1 LSLGHREPSTR
12 HKRAALSAPALARGA
27 LQLPKPRDGR
37 VQVAAVAVVLVLLV
51 FSVVQYFALTIKAP
65 WQLDF
70 SDFYFA
76 ARTGMAHGWAQMY
89 NTSVSMPALYAA
101 SGNWLPFLHPPVFAW
116 VLAPLSLLPY
126 PVALAIWDSFLVGC
140 YLFCWRILASGS
152 IGRRLFLLVAGLALY
167 PVTLGLALGQPTMVV
182 LAAVCLC
189 YWFIGREQ
197 PLLAAAALSV
207 IALKPQSSFLV
218 PFALL
223 LAGRVRVFTGWAL
236 FSMALA
242 ALCLVALGLHGLQD
256 WRHAIEIGYRLP
268 GIRFNSVAS
277 TIGPGVLA
285 ATINV
290 LAGGIAVSIGRVAA
304 RRGAELPIAAGLS
317 GSMLATPYLSVTD
330 LAALLIAAWLIL
342 RLQPSRWLKALM
354 MVGYL
359 PFFFANEPHMHG
371 PFLVLEGAWL
381 IALLVFAVSL
391 GVQRSTSP
399 VMQVTMPPPTQ
410 IVPS

>member
-1 LSLGHREPSTR
+1 MQRGMSLGGLRVTTFE
-12 HKRAALSAPALARGA
+12 
-27 LQLPKPRDGR
+27 LPKGRDGR
-37 VQVAAVAVVLVLLV
+37 LQVAAIAVVLVLSGYNLLQYVGLV
-51 FSVVQYFALTIKAP
+51 FKTP
-65 WQLDF
+65 RQLDF

-76 ARTGMAHGWAQMY
+76 ARTGLTHGWDQMY

-101 SGNWLPFLHPPVFAW
+101 TGNWFPYQHTPVFAW
-116 VLAPLSLLPY
+116 LLVPLSLLAY
-126 PVALAIWDSFLVGC
+126 PFALAIWDSFLFGC
-140 YLFCWRILASGS
+140 YLFCWRILASGP
-152 IGRRLFLLVAGLALY
+152 IGRRLVLLVAGLALY

-182 LAAVCLC
+182 LAGVTLC

-290 LAGGIAVSIGRVAA
+290 LAWGIAVSIGRVAA

>member
-1 LSLGHREPSTR
+1 MTNRITNRVLGWPYGTSAVHERGLRVYTTLNINMQR
-12 HKRAALSAPALARGA
+12 VANQAL
-27 LQLPKPRDGR
+27 RDGLHSYER
-37 VQVAAVAVVLVLLV
+37 
-51 FSVVQYFALTIKAP
+51 
-65 WQLDF
+65 
-70 SDFYFA
+70 
-76 ARTGMAHGWAQMY
+76 RHGWK
-89 NTSVSMPALYAA
+89 
-101 SGNWLPFLHPPVFAW
+101 GNLPN
-116 VLAPLSLLPY
+116 VLRDNLGKL
-126 PVALAIWDSFLVGC
+126 DS
-140 YLFCWRILASGS
+140 Y
-152 IGRRLFLLVAGLALY
+152 
-167 PVTLGLALGQPTMVV
+167 
-182 LAAVCLC
+182 
-189 YWFIGREQ
+189 EDD
-197 PLLAAAALSV
+197 
-207 IALKPQSSFLV
+207 
-218 PFALL
+218 
-223 LAGRVRVFTGWAL
+223 
-236 FSMALA
+236 
-242 ALCLVALGLHGLQD
+242 D